1 MASRVEFAISAT
13 PIYSHAAGEGLASD
27 VMATDVGHTVGGNGS
42 VTVTWGSTWGYAA
55 GVPSYESSGGYI
67 TTASS
72 KFVFIKHTG
81 YTYVSSAALGVVT
94 AATLTLTIGDTSLD
108 ESVLAVLSPGEA
120 IILPFAVA
128 KTVSIGTAASTG
140 TIAIEYFWTA

>member
-42 VTVTWGSTWGYAA
+42 VTVTWGTTSGYSA
-55 GVPSYESSGGYI
+55 GSPVYESSGGYL
-67 TTASS
+67 TVASC
-72 KFVFIKHTG
+72 KFIYVKHTG
-81 YTYVSSAALGVVT
+81 YAYSSSSALG
-94 AATLTLTIGDTSLD
+94 AAVATTLTLTIGDSSLD
-108 ESVLAVLSPGEA
+108 ESVLAVLNPGEA

-128 KTVSIGTAASTG
+128 KSFSIGTTASSG
-140 TIAIEYFWTA
+140 TIAVEWFATS